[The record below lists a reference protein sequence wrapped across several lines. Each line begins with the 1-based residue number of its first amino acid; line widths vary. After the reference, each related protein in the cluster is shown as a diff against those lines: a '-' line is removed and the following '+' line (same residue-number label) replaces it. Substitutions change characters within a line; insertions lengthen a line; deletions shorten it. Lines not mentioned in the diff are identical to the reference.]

1 MTKSFVIDQ
10 VSWHT
15 LTPGNTETR
24 EQIIQRFYS
33 VAKYLQDN
41 HLTIRNILSDPSDV
55 NEEFALKSE
64 DLTEEGV
71 SLMKA
76 AYDKWLRKVDQTMDS
91 SDLKIM
97 ERALKRLR
105 EG

>member
-1 MTKSFVIDQ
+1 MTKPFVIDQ

-15 LTPGNTETR
+15 STPGNTETR
-24 EQIIQRFYS
+24 EQIIRRFYS

-41 HLTIRNILSDPSDV
+41 QLTTRTLLSDPSDV
-55 NEEFALKSE
+55 TDEFALRSE
-64 DLTEEGV
+64 DLTEEGLA
-71 SLMKA
+71 LMKA

-91 SDLKIM
+91 SDLTIM